1 MKKWLSILLS
11 CCLLMISAGAL
22 AESAA
27 TPVDMSE
34 PLDIEVMAYFVMDV
48 PADDAIVQELN
59 KKFNV
64 TITPTITNIDNYA
77 QTLSMRI
84 ASSDLPD
91 WFRVNDQAVFGQL
104 VEDNMLL
111 NVTEYV
117 NKYGFENIKAQ
128 CALPNANMLANDGV
142 FYRVPDTTGGLNPG
156 IYLRQDWM
164 EELGLETP
172 KTWEDFRKVLEA
184 FVEKDPDGQ
193 GATGWTTYGTWI
205 LDLFSTSWTGYYGWG
220 QDAEGN
226 VLNMYADPNYKE
238 AMKFWAG
245 LYADKLLDPEIMVN
259 SYEQAMQK
267 MATGRAGAFSMN
279 LSTVWWSNNVSNLAQ
294 YDPEAKMGALI
305 PLPEGPKGALLG
317 RSMPFYA
324 DSAFNGAMD
333 EAHASRMLAIMDY
346 LLSEEGR
353 ELTLYGLEGKHHDVV
368 DGKKVQKTE
377 VLNKEWGQL
386 QHLFGELADFGSND
400 MLAEDQEVIDWYS
413 WVADP
418 ANVRYDLT
426 NYMYN
431 EEAVTINAELI
442 EIRNN
447 YLVSF
452 ITGEMD
458 IDEKWDEYIQ
468 AMENAGLNRLGEIVS
483 AYYADMGVELPEAK

>member
-1 MKKWLSILLS
+1 MKKWLSMLLS
-11 CCLLMISAGAL
+11 LCLLLISAGAL
-22 AESAA
+22 CEGATAE
-27 TPVDMSE
+27 VDMSE

-48 PADDAIVQELN
+48 PADDAIVQALN
-59 KKFNV
+59 EKFNV

-84 ASSDLPD
+84 ASGDLPD

-111 NVTEYV
+111 NVTQYAD
-117 NKYGFENIKAQ
+117 KYGFENIKAQ

-142 FYRVPDTTGGLNPG
+142 FYRIPDTTGGLNPG
-156 IYLRQDWM
+156 IYIRQDWM
-164 EELGLETP
+164 DELGLEQP
-172 KTWEDFRKVLEA
+172 KTWEDFREVLEV

-193 GATGWTTYGTWI
+193 GTTGWTTYGTWI
-205 LDLFSTSWTGYYGWG
+205 LDLFSTSWTGYFGWATSDG
-220 QDAEGN
+220 QMM
-226 VLNMYADPNYKE
+226 NMYVDPNYKE
-238 AMKFWAG
+238 AIKFWAG
-245 LYADKLLDPEIMVN
+245 LYADKLLDPEVMVN

-294 YDPEAKMGALI
+294 YDLEAKMGALI

-317 RSMPFYA
+317 RSLGFSA
-324 DSAFNGAMD
+324 DSAFNGDMD
-333 EAHASRMLAIMDY
+333 ETHAARMLAIMDY
-346 LLSEEGR
+346 LLSDEGR
-353 ELTLYGLEGKHHDVV
+353 EFTLYGIEGQHHEVV
-368 DGKKVQKTE
+368 DGKKVQKTD

-400 MLAEDQEVIDWYS
+400 MLAEDQEVIDWYN

-418 ANVRYDLT
+418 ANVRYDMT
-426 NYMYN
+426 TYMYD
-431 EEAVTINAELI
+431 EEAVTINAELS

-458 IDEKWDEYIQ
+458 IDEKWDEYTQ
-468 AMENAGLNRLGEIVS
+468 AMNDAGLPRLGEIV
-483 AYYADMGVELPEAK
+483 AEYCADMGVELPVAG